1 MARACSKSST
11 EPSVALAS
19 TETACG
25 GRATE
30 EKLVH
35 SAGIIDLLPSGRI
48 KIKYNRPLR
57 CITRKNSSDLP
68 SNGWRERMTVTRSG
82 RS

>member
-11 EPSVALAS
+11 KPSEAVACI
-19 TETACG
+19 ETACR
-25 GRATE
+25 GRVTE
-30 EKLVH
+30 IKSVQ
-35 SAGIIDLLPSGRI
+35 SAGIRDLLPSGRI
-48 KIKYNRPLR
+48 RMRYSRPRR
-57 CITRKNSSDLP
+57 CIVRRNSSDLP